1 MSSDTP
7 TEATVSQKLG
17 GLAYR
22 VFCGILRV
30 LDIRVV
36 AVFGRCVGYIVWAV
50 MPGRRRIVARN
61 MRIVVDPMLRGSK
74 LSALVRRNI
83 VRTTMNMACTF
94 KTGLMTDKELG
105 RAVKLVGAESFEDK
119 AAGGDCVIGCIP
131 HAGNWEILARIRPLF
146 PRVKRFGSMYRRLD
160 NPVLEDIVYKSRTRF
175 GCEMFSSKKGLKEV
189 VRLARDGGM
198 LGVLSDQ
205 FTQQG
210 LFLPYFGKVT
220 GTTPLPSLIYK
231 RCRGTGHLFAVSTRN
246 TGLGKWEAVLSREIQ
261 VPAGDL
267 DLAEITLEVNKSL
280 EEVQKESIIDGFW
293 MHHRWKCTRLFAP
306 EQTEQHKELI
316 RNNFRFPFR
325 SIVCLPEEFE
335 EAVLTIPFLRGLRAS
350 REDMQLTVI
359 CPTEQ
364 QAFWQTQKYITNAV
378 STEQTLQQLD
388 ADKIYKDGPF
398 DILFMLS
405 DNRRVFRDMQ
415 KLMPLYAS
423 GFATSPF
430 RKKLQAKCVLK
441 VGEAPAHRT
450 SDYLELLEAHFISS
464 DGAVYAAPGSGNAA
478 AKGHFIAPF
487 SSLGAADC
495 WPQEKWMEA
504 VSRLGANTSL
514 IAFESDCEA
523 AEKMASELGIPCV
536 LVKPETVAEVLGP
549 NCHLYAVDGLMPQLA
564 ALAGCRCNVIMAS
577 RLAAVYAPPGE
588 GHKTVT
594 QHVPCHPCYHR
605 ECDQPTTCAAG
616 ISADQFLAE

>member
-7 TEATVSQKLG
+7 TKATVGQKLG
-17 GLAYR
+17 AFAYR
-22 VFCGILRV
+22 IFCGILRV

-61 MRIVVDPMLRGSK
+61 MRIVVDPMLRGAK

-94 KTGLMTDKELG
+94 KTGLMTDKELN
-105 RAVKLVGAESFEDK
+105 RSVKLVGAESFEDK
-119 AAGGDCVIGCIP
+119 AAGGHCVIGCIP

-189 VRLARDGGM
+189 FRLARDGGM

-210 LFLPYFGKVT
+210 MFLPYFGKVT

-267 DLAEITLEVNKSL
+267 DLAEITLAVNKAL

-293 MHHRWKCTRLFAP
+293 MHHRWKCTRRLAP
-306 EQTEQHKELI
+306 VLTEQQKELI
-316 RNNFRFPFR
+316 RSNFKLPFR
-325 SIVCLPEEFE
+325 CIICLPEEFE
-335 EAVLTIPFLRGLRAS
+335 EAVLTIPFLRGLLAS
-350 REDMQLTVI
+350 REDMQLTVV
-359 CPTEQ
+359 CPAEQ
-364 QAFWQTQKYITNAV
+364 QAFWQTQKYIANAV
-378 STEQTLQQLD
+378 STVQTLQQLD
-388 ADKIYKDGPF
+388 ADEVYKDGPF
-398 DILFMLS
+398 DVLFMLS

-415 KLMPLYAS
+415 ELMPMYTS

-430 RKKLQAKCVLK
+430 RKKLRTRCVLK
-441 VGEAPAHRT
+441 VGEAPTHRT
-450 SDYLELLEAHFISS
+450 NDYLALLDWHAISP
-464 DGAVYAAPGSGNAA
+464 DGAVFAAPDSGNAGA
-478 AKGHFIAPF
+478 EGKFIAPF
-487 SSLGAADC
+487 SSLGTADC
-495 WPQEKWMEA
+495 WPQEKWKEA

-514 IAFESDCEA
+514 IAFECDREA
-523 AEKMASELGIPCV
+523 AEKMASELGLPCV
-536 LVKPETVAEVLGP
+536 LVKQETVANVLGP

-564 ALAGCRCNVIMAS
+564 ALVGCRCNVIMAS

-588 GHKTVT
+588 GHKTIT
-594 QHVPCHPCYHR
+594 QHVPCHPCYRR
-605 ECDQPTTCAAG
+605 ECDQPTTCSAG
-616 ISADQFLAE
+616 ISADEFLAE

>member
-1 MSSDTP
+1 MNSDTP

-94 KTGLMTDKELG
+94 KTGLMTDKELN

-189 VRLARDGGM
+189 FRLARDGGM

-231 RCRGTGHLFAVSTRN
+231 RCRGTGHLLAVSTRN

-293 MHHRWKCTRLFAP
+293 MHHRWKCTRQFAP
-306 EQTEQHKELI
+306 VQTEQHKELI
-316 RNNFRFPFR
+316 RSNFKLPFR
-325 SIVCLPEEFE
+325 CIICLPEEFE

-350 REDMQLTVI
+350 REDMQLTVV
-359 CPTEQ
+359 CPAEQ
-364 QAFWQTQKYITNAV
+364 QAFWQTQKYIANAV
-378 STEQTLQQLD
+378 STENTLQQLD
-388 ADKIYKDGPF
+388 ADEVYKDGPF
-398 DILFMLS
+398 DVLFMLS
-405 DNRRVFRDMQ
+405 ENRRVFRDMQ
-415 KLMPLYAS
+415 ELMPMYAS

-430 RKKLQAKCVLK
+430 RKKLRAKCVLK
-441 VGEAPAHRT
+441 VGEAPTHRT
-450 SDYLELLEAHFISS
+450 KDYLALLSWHAISH
-464 DGAVYAAPGSGNAA
+464 DGTEYAAPDSGNATVEG
-478 AKGHFIAPF
+478 KFIAPF

-495 WPQEKWMEA
+495 WPQEKWKEA

-594 QHVPCHPCYHR
+594 QHVPCHPCYRR
-605 ECDQPTTCAAG
+605 ECDQPATCAAG
-616 ISADQFLAE
+616 ISADEFLAE